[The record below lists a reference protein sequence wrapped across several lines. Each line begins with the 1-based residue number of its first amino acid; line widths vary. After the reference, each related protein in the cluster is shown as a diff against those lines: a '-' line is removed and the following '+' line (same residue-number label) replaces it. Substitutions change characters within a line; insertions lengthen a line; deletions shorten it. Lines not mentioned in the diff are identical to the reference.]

1 MAVNETLE
9 TGDVT
14 DTTDLQTEN
23 QAQAEKTYTQK
34 ELDAMMARMRA
45 KYEKQFSDLGDLN
58 ELKQLKVNA
67 EKQKQ
72 DEAVKRGEFE
82 KVLQEIAAKKDA
94 EIQKRDQII
103 KEYKVNTPLL
113 NAAAKYR
120 SVNPEQ
126 VKALL
131 ASNLRLGDEGEVE
144 VVDSKGSVRYSD
156 NGTPLGVD
164 DLVKEFLDANPHF
177 VMPGSSTTN
186 TKSNTGNSVKVD
198 FDLNSL
204 DMRNPAHRQKYK
216 EAKANGLI

>member
-1 MAVNETLE
+1 MAVEETLE
-9 TGDVT
+9 TGEVT

-23 QAQAEKTYTQK
+23 QAQAEKSYTQK

-58 ELKQLKVNA
+58 ELKQLKTNA

-72 DEAVKRGEFE
+72 EEAVKRGEFE
-82 KVLQEIAAKKDA
+82 KVLQDIAAKKDA

-103 KEYKVNTPLL
+103 KEYRVNTPLL
-113 NAAAKYR
+113 NAASKYR

-126 VKALL
+126 VKSLL
-131 ASNLRLGDEGEVE
+131 ATNVRLSEEGEVE

-156 NGTPLGVD
+156 SGTPLGVD

-186 TKSNTGNSVKVD
+186 TKSNTGSSVKVD
-198 FDLNSL
+198 FDLSSL
-204 DMRNPAHRQKYK
+204 DMSNPAHRQKYK

>member
-9 TGDVT
+9 TGNVT
-14 DTTDLQTEN
+14 DTPDLQTEN
-23 QAQAEKTYTQK
+23 QATAEKTYTQK
-34 ELDAMMARMRA
+34 ELDSMMARMRQ
-45 KYEKQFSDLGDLN
+45 KYEKQFSDLGDLD
-58 ELKQLKVNA
+58 ELKQLKANA

-72 DEAVKRGEFE
+72 EEAVKRGEFE

-126 VKALL
+126 VKSLL
-131 ASNLRLGDEGEVE
+131 ASNLRLGSEGEVE

-156 NGTPLGVD
+156 AGTPLGVD

-204 DMRNPAHRQKYK
+204 DMSNPAHRQKYK

>member
-9 TGDVT
+9 TGEVT

-34 ELDAMMARMRA
+34 DLDSMMARMRA
-45 KYEKQFSDLGDLN
+45 KYEKQFSELGDLN
-58 ELKQLKVNA
+58 ELKQLKANA

-72 DEAVKRGEFE
+72 EEAMKRGEFE
-82 KVLQEIAAKKDA
+82 KVLQEFAAKKDA

-103 KEYKVNTPLL
+103 KEYKVNNPLIT
-113 NAAAKYR
+113 AAAKYR

-126 VKALL
+126 VKSLL
-131 ASNLRLGDEGEVE
+131 ASNVRLGEDGEVE
-144 VVDSKGSVRYSD
+144 VVDTKGSVRYSD
-156 NGTPLGVD
+156 KGTPLGVD

-177 VMPGSSTTN
+177 VMPGNSTTN

-198 FDLNSL
+198 FDLSSL

-216 EAKANGLI
+216 EAKANGLL